1 MKNLV
6 ASMLFFIGLIANVV
20 NAEEVS
26 IPEFAAVFQLE
37 TSDAA
42 SVAGA
47 LTKFAQSDCRKN
59 MPTSI
64 RIMAESFNGDEDISH
79 SVIWSFPD
87 ADAVQTS
94 FAAFASCRE
103 WADAWAVLSQQ
114 ADYKSNQLFKTLLAG
129 GDYTQDGAYT
139 IWQMSISDEAAYV
152 AAYEKLMASQIKEGI
167 LNGGY
172 GLWRVQGGANSNF
185 THMAFAGAKDMAT
198 LLSNTNPSRAF
209 LDFQKKVAGIRK
221 IHRQNIVTVVTDL

>member
-1 MKNLV
+1 MKKLLP
-6 ASMLFFIGLIANVV
+6 SILFFTGLMTYVA

-26 IPEFAAVFQLE
+26 IPEFSAIFQLE
-37 TSDAA
+37 TSDDA
-42 SVAGA
+42 SVVGA
-47 LTKFAQSDCRKN
+47 LTNFAQSDCRKN

-87 ADAVQTS
+87 ADAVATS

-152 AAYEKLMASQIKEGI
+152 AAYEKLMVSQIKEGI

-172 GLWRVQGGANSNF
+172 GLWRVQGGANSDF

-198 LLSNTNPSRAF
+198 LLSNTNPSKAF
-209 LDFQKKVAGIRK
+209 LDFQKTVAGIRK
-221 IHRQNIVTVVTDL
+221 VHRQNINKVVADL